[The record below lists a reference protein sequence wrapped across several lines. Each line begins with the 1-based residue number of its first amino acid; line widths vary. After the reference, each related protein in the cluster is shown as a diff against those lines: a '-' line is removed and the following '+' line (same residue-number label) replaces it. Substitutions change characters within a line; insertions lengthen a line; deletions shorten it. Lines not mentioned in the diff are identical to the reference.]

1 MLEGVPLA
9 FLPLIH
15 HCLLGYSTPVA
26 DFVRDN
32 KFDLF
37 AKSDYRF
44 VESVYKLLVDV
55 FHFKPAISVQQFF
68 SEGFAEHKIILCK
81 EIASLMKAKNQ
92 ELTKGK
98 PGSSISKAPRP
109 TGLP

>member
-1 MLEGVPLA
+1 MRE
-9 FLPLIH
+9 
-15 HCLLGYSTPVA
+15 
-26 DFVRDN
+26 N

-81 EIASLMKAKNQ
+81 EIAALMRAKNS
-92 ELTKGK
+92 ELTKGSGAAVGGGK
-98 PGSSISKAPRP
+98 PTAMISKQQ
-109 TGLP
+109 